1 MNIID
6 FLYDNQSATIAI
18 LLNLIGSP
26 AFLPLVG
33 TRLLLNIKEAGAK
46 GLHQGTSCILRTSI
60 SRIDFA
66 APHEAAAQRTENGT
80 RTEIPGVERNF

>member
-6 FLYDNQSATIAI
+6 FLHDNQSATIAI
-18 LLNLIGSP
+18 LLELIGNP

-33 TRLLLNIKEAGAK
+33 TRLLVNIKEAAAK
-46 GLHQGTSCILRTSI
+46 GLHQGTSCILRTSV

-66 APHEAAAQRTENGT
+66 VPRGTAAQRTEDGT
-80 RTEIPGVERNF
+80 TEILEIGEAF